1 MINWSRNLL
10 FRHTRIAHAV
20 GVVIFVVLVLL
31 IHLPLIKPP
40 HEHVA
45 IDDELKLVLEPTCTE
60 NGIGCKVCADCGK
73 DFGRET
79 VYAYGHSLVETKK
92 NEIPSTCTKGGSY
105 DMVSCCET
113 CGEEFESRTVQ
124 VELKPHTSAKAI
136 VDNRKDST
144 HTDYGSYE
152 EIVKCKVCREELSRQ
167 VKIIE
172 PKGHNYA
179 WEIKEDKSTGE
190 ISMVGTCNCTEEGN
204 VVTYNTSN
212 GMTLTVSDEYYS
224 CCKKI
229 YIASVTVYGKTI
241 TKTIETKRLDS
252 HKVLLD
258 PDDPESCVEIYDYA
272 LYDAEYGRYFDFNG
286 ALKDVLVH
294 YDRDDNPWN
303 EDGFA
308 MGMFKCV
315 ECVDGDCDVCH
326 GAWLIVVIYSAEHD
340 SRINKD

>member
-1 MINWSRNLL
+1 MRNLM
-10 FRHTRIAHAV
+10 FRNNRIAHAV
-20 GVVIFVVLVLL
+20 RIIIFIVLVLL
-31 IHLPLIKPP
+31 IHILTIKPP

-45 IDDELKLVLEPTCTE
+45 IEGEWVTILEPTCTE
-60 NGIGCKVCADCGK
+60 NGIRCKVCTDCGK

-79 VYAYGHSLVETKK
+79 ILALGHSIIEVKEKQ
-92 NEIPSTCTKGGSY
+92 IASTCTSHGSY
-105 DMVSCCET
+105 EKVTCCET
-113 CGEEFESRTVQ
+113 CGEKFERAKVQ
-124 VELKPHTSAKAI
+124 LDLKPHTESKPI
-136 VDNRKDST
+136 TKKIQDPTHVDRGFE
-144 HTDYGSYE
+144 Y
-152 EIVKCKVCREELSRQ
+152 EIVNCKVCKTELSN
-167 VKIIE
+167 VMKTID
-172 PKGHNYA
+172 PKGHNYS

-212 GMTLTVSDEYYS
+212 GMTLTVSDEYFS
-224 CCKKI
+224 CCKKF

-241 TKTIETKRLDS
+241 TKTIETLNRDS

-258 PDDPESCVEIYDYA
+258 PNDPTSCVEIYDYA
-272 LYDAEYGRYFDFNG
+272 LYDAKYGRYFDFNG

-294 YDRDDNPWN
+294 YDREDNPWN

-308 MGMFKCV
+308 EGMFKCV

-326 GAWLIVVIYSAEHD
+326 GAWIRVMIYSAEHD